1 MLAGALEFGDE
12 LGEALLEHVVA
23 QIHHEVVV
31 TKEVLGDEN
40 TVGKTKRGVLR
51 DVRHLDPELRAVA
64 HRGADLFARLA
75 DDDADFFDPRQRHG
89 LDAIEQDR
97 LVGDGDQ
104 LFGARMGDR
113 PEAGAG
119 PAREDQ
125 ALHTASRLLIPTG
138 AKACQLASESMTGP
152 FLHAFSKPSKSGFV
166 NLVRGSGALL
176 WDKDGKEYVDG
187 IASLWYC
194 TVGHGRKEI
203 ADAVAAQISQLESYS
218 TFDPFTNDTTEKLAA
233 KLQSISALPNAR
245 IFMCG
250 SGSESVDSAM
260 KLARVAHV
268 QNGHPERTII
278 ISRDRGYHG
287 TNYGGTSAQGLPLNK
302 QGFGPLVPE
311 VVQVNGDNI
320 EDLANFMRDN
330 GDRVAAVLMEPL
342 QGAGGVYPP
351 TPGYLESAR
360 KLCDQH
366 GAFLIFDEVISG
378 YARMGTWFAS
388 HFYGVVPD
396 MLCFAKGVTSGYQPL
411 GGVFV
416 GRRVCDALERD
427 PNFILRHGYTYSGH
441 ATVCAAAL
449 KNLEIIERE
458 SLIERAK
465 HVGARIRD
473 GLTAL
478 AKDGLIKEV
487 RGDGAVWAAGLH
499 EQQNCI
505 TIRDRMIELGVIVR
519 AINADTNAF
528 CPPLVITD
536 SEIDRMID
544 AFAQAAA
551 GK

>member
-1 MLAGALEFGDE
+1 M
-12 LGEALLEHVVA
+12 
-23 QIHHEVVV
+23 
-31 TKEVLGDEN
+31 
-40 TVGKTKRGVLR
+40 
-51 DVRHLDPELRAVA
+51 
-64 HRGADLFARLA
+64 
-75 DDDADFFDPRQRHG
+75 
-89 LDAIEQDR
+89 
-97 LVGDGDQ
+97 
-104 LFGARMGDR
+104 
-113 PEAGAG
+113 
-119 PAREDQ
+119 
-125 ALHTASRLLIPTG
+125 
-138 AKACQLASESMTGP
+138 
-152 FLHAFSKPSKSGFV
+152 
-166 NLVRGSGALL
+166 
-176 WDKDGKEYVDG
+176 
-187 IASLWYC
+187 
-194 TVGHGRKEI
+194 
-203 ADAVAAQISQLESYS
+203 
-218 TFDPFTNDTTEKLAA
+218 
-233 KLQSISALPNAR
+233 
-245 IFMCG
+245 
-250 SGSESVDSAM
+250 
-260 KLARVAHV
+260 
-268 QNGHPERTII
+268 
-278 ISRDRGYHG
+278 
-287 TNYGGTSAQGLPLNK
+287 
-302 QGFGPLVPE
+302 PE

-330 GDRVAAVLMEPL
+330 GQRVAAVLMEPL

-360 KLCDQH
+360 KLCDQY

-388 HFYGVVPD
+388 HFYDVIPD

-416 GRRVCDALERD
+416 GRKVCDALERD

-458 SLIERAK
+458 SLIDRAK

-487 RGDGAVWAAGLH
+487 RGDGAVWAAGLQEH
-499 EQQNCI
+499 QNCI

-536 SEIDRMID
+536 AEIDRMID
-544 AFAQAAA
+544 VFAQAAS